1 MRLCHGRTQGRC
13 LQSDFQRWF
22 FAHSPQNVYFDLHY
36 AREFKVVNLLYSLL
50 RAQESSIFFLEKCTS
65 RGVEFLAHEARLKV
79 WNCCVLWLAKKE
91 LASANPT
98 WD

>member
-1 MRLCHGRTQGRC
+1 MRLCHSRTQGRC

-22 FAHSPQNVYFDLHY
+22 LRIVLKMY
-36 AREFKVVNLLYSLL
+36 ALTCIMPGSSKWLNLLYSLL